1 MQFCNASVED
11 CFMHC
16 VTLLILCSVTT
27 TGSQGNRGMLSP
39 DCFCILFILF
49 SRILEILSLPSIDLS
64 EMFSFSNSFIFEGL
78 LLFWD
83 NCLPYSLPLYIPA
96 SISQVVGLQACAVV
110 IPSFNL
116 FLSFL
121 SYFILCIS
129 VFKIT

>member
-1 MQFCNASVED
+1 MQVLRTVLCIVWRCWFCVQSLPQAPKETGGCSHWLLLHSFHSV
-11 CFMHC
+11 FQNFRNF
-16 VTLLILCSVTT
+16 V
-27 TGSQGNRGMLSP
+27 
-39 DCFCILFILF
+39 
-49 SRILEILSLPSIDLS
+49 LPSIDLS

-83 NCLPYSLPLYIPA
+83 KCLPYSLPLYIPA
-96 SISQVVGLQACAVV
+96 SISQVVVLQACAVV